1 MTSVFFRRQYE
12 VLPGYYRPDTE
23 TSKTDNRKRLQIK
36 KRFSKTQAIKE
47 GFMLSALVPQ
57 PDTGGVTSHAANIP
71 MPPRD
76 Q

>member
-57 PDTGGVTSHAANIP
+57 KLLPGFQQRYPFVLHSPLA
-71 MPPRD
+71 
-76 Q
+76 